1 MFRRSIQSFMPRRLY
16 HFKTLSTP
24 NPNALKFI
32 SEECPI
38 LPMEDKTMEFSTAFQ
53 AMHSPLALML
63 FKIPGVNSVMLGH
76 DFLTVNKQEYMPWA
90 SLKPEIVEHLDEF
103 LTSKKQPVITKE
115 LVDKANEEDEL
126 ADTELMSMIKEL
138 IETRI
143 RPAIQDD
150 GGDIELKGFDEETGT
165 VFVKLQGAC
174 KSCSASEDTLKS
186 GIESMLMHYIEEVK
200 EVVQILDP
208 EEEIA
213 MKEFERLEHKLKNNS
228 SQQSSHED
236 QAPPSL

>member
-1 MFRRSIQSFMPRRLY
+1 MFRRSLQTYLPKRLY
-16 HFKTLSTP
+16 HFKTLPTP

-32 SEECPI
+32 SEECNI
-38 LPMEDKTMEFSTAFQ
+38 LPMEDKTFEFTTTMQ
-53 AMHSPLALML
+53 AMHSPLALMF

-76 DFLTVNKQEYMPWA
+76 DFLTVNKQDYINWA
-90 SLKPEIVEHLDEF
+90 NLRPEIVEHLDEF

-115 LVDKANEEDEL
+115 LIDKANEESEMD
-126 ADTELMSMIKEL
+126 DSELMSMIKEL

-186 GIESMLMHYIEEVK
+186 GIEGMLMHYIEEVK

-213 MKEFERLEHKLKNNS
+213 MKEFERLEQKLKKNG
-228 SQQSSHED
+228 SQED
-236 QAPPSL
+236 QAPPNL